1 MLQKM
6 TQAQLQSSKM
16 EELQVC
22 RKEAAKRKTELEAL
36 KKSGGRAWNSTLQ
49 SELDDVTLYIVD
61 IEDVMEEK
69 QAENKSTQA
78 IKPGTE
84 KLVQLSIIRGR
95 RFNPMTGKEESEPYV
110 QMFTYSEWQLFK
122 KHFKSL
128 GYTIME
134 VINDPYGDAKSLA
147 AKLDK

>member
-1 MLQKM
+1 
-6 TQAQLQSSKM
+6 M

-36 KKSGGRAWNSTLQ
+36 KKSGDKTWNSTLQ

-84 KLVQLSIIRGR
+84 NLVQLSIIRGR

-110 QMFTYSEWQLFK
+110 QMFTYPEWQLFK